1 MDRSGAIIKWIWT
14 TVLMV
19 VVTSIGYS
27 HEVRPAYLEIKE
39 VGDYNY
45 RVIWKVPLL
54 NQRVPDIQPII
65 GDGHNLTSYNQ
76 KREMEALMDY
86 KDLVLSEDIGGLSLR
101 VTNLEKT
108 LIDVIVRLERANGE
122 IHTFL
127 IQPSDPEV
135 IIPTSSSPW
144 QVAKTFGILGVEHIL
159 LGWDHLL
166 FVFGLM
172 LLIRKRRLLI
182 TTITAFTIA
191 HSITLIFASLGILRL
206 PSAPVETVIALSIV
220 FLGREY
226 ILMQRGERSMTAER
240 PWLVAFIFGL
250 LHGCGFAGALAS
262 IGLPNHA
269 VLTSLLSFNVGV
281 EIGQLIFVASLLL
294 LYFLVIRLMK
304 IKMPRWAVEI
314 PGYAIGGMAS
324 FWFITRLLDIVA
336 F

>member
-1 MDRSGAIIKWIWT
+1 MTLRIIWSLMLMSS
-14 TVLMV
+14 VL
-19 VVTSIGYS
+19 SYS
-27 HEVRPAYLEIKE
+27 YAHEVRPAYLEVKE

-45 RVIWKVPLL
+45 KIIWKVPLL

-65 GDGHNLTSYNQ
+65 GDGENLTSYNQ
-76 KREMEALMDY
+76 KRELEALIDY
-86 KDLVLSEDIGGLSLR
+86 KNLILNQDIGGLKLR
-101 VTNLEKT
+101 ITNLEKT
-108 LIDVIVRLERANGE
+108 LIDVIVRLERSNGE
-122 IHTFL
+122 INTFL
-127 IQPSDPEV
+127 IQPSNPEV

-144 QVAKTFGILGVEHIL
+144 QVAKTFGILGIEHIL

-191 HSITLIFASLGILRL
+191 HSITLIFASLGVLRL

-226 ILMQRGERSMTAER
+226 ILMQRGQKSMTAER
-240 PWLVAFIFGL
+240 PWLVAFVFGL

-269 VLTSLLSFNVGV
+269 VMTSLLSFNLGV
-281 EIGQLIFVASLLL
+281 ELGQLIFVASLLL
-294 LYFLVIRLMK
+294 LYFLAVRLLK
-304 IKMPRWAVEI
+304 IKLPSWAVSI

-324 FWFITRLLDIVA
+324 FWFITRLLDIVVS
-336 F
+336 

>member
-1 MDRSGAIIKWIWT
+1 MTLRIIWSLMLMSS
-14 TVLMV
+14 VL
-19 VVTSIGYS
+19 SYS
-27 HEVRPAYLEIKE
+27 YAHEVRPAYLEVKE

-45 RVIWKVPLL
+45 KIIWKVPLL

-65 GDGHNLTSYNQ
+65 GDGENLTSYNQ
-76 KREMEALMDY
+76 KRELEALIDY
-86 KDLVLSEDIGGLSLR
+86 KNLILNQDIGGLKLR
-101 VTNLEKT
+101 ITNLEKT
-108 LIDVIVRLERANGE
+108 LIDVIVRLERSNGE
-122 IHTFL
+122 INTFL

-144 QVAKTFGILGVEHIL
+144 QVAKTFGILGIEHIL

-191 HSITLIFASLGILRL
+191 HSITLIFASLGVLRL

-226 ILMQRGERSMTAER
+226 ILMQRGQKSMTAER
-240 PWLVAFIFGL
+240 PWLVAFVFGL

-269 VLTSLLSFNVGV
+269 VMTSLLSFNLGV
-281 EIGQLIFVASLLL
+281 ELGQLIFVASLLL
-294 LYFLVIRLMK
+294 LYFLAVRLLK
-304 IKMPRWAVEI
+304 IKLPSWAVSI

-324 FWFITRLLDIVA
+324 FWFITRLLDIVVS
-336 F
+336 

>member
-1 MDRSGAIIKWIWT
+1 MALRSIWSLILMCG
-14 TVLMV
+14 VL
-19 VVTSIGYS
+19 TFSYA

-39 VGDYNY
+39 VNDYIY
-45 RVIWKVPLL
+45 KIIWKVPLL

-65 GDGHNLTSYNQ
+65 GDGANLASYNQ
-76 KREMEALMDY
+76 KKELEALIDY
-86 KDLVLSEDIGGLSLR
+86 KNLTLNQDIGGLSLR
-101 VTNLEKT
+101 ITNLEKT
-108 LIDVIVRLERANGE
+108 LIDVIVRLERSNGE
-122 IHTFL
+122 INTFL
-127 IQPSDPEV
+127 IQPSDPEAV
-135 IIPTSSSPW
+135 IPTSSSPW
-144 QVAKTFGILGVEHIL
+144 QVAKTFGVLGVEHIL

-226 ILMQRGERSMTAER
+226 ILMQRGEKSMTAER

-262 IGLPNHA
+262 IGIPNHA
-269 VLTSLLSFNVGV
+269 VMTSLLSFNLGV
-281 EIGQLIFVASLLL
+281 EVGQLIFVASLLL
-294 LYFLVIRLMK
+294 IYYLAIRLLK
-304 IKMPRWAVEI
+304 VKLPDWSLPL
-314 PGYAIGGMAS
+314 PGYAIGGMAA
-324 FWFITRLLDIVA
+324 FWFITRLLDIVVS
-336 F
+336 

>member
-1 MDRSGAIIKWIWT
+1 MSSNMTLRILSS
-14 TVLMV
+14 LMLMCGIL
-19 VVTSIGYS
+19 TFSYG

-39 VGDYNY
+39 IADYNY
-45 RVIWKVPLL
+45 KVIWKVPLL
-54 NQRVPDIQPII
+54 NQRVPDIQPVI
-65 GDGHNLTSYNQ
+65 GDGQGLTSYHQ
-76 KREMEALMDY
+76 KRELEALIDY
-86 KDLVLSEDIGGLSLR
+86 KNLVLDKDIGGLSLY

-122 IHTFL
+122 INTFL
-127 IQPSDPEV
+127 IQPSDPDI
-135 IIPTSSSPW
+135 IIPASSSPL

-166 FVFGLM
+166 FVFGLI

-191 HSITLIFASLGILRL
+191 HSITLIFASLGILNL

-226 ILMQRGERSMTAER
+226 ILMQRGQKSMTAER

-250 LHGCGFAGALAS
+250 LHGLGFAGALSS

-269 VLTSLLSFNVGV
+269 LLTSLLSFNLGV
-281 EIGQLIFVASLLL
+281 EIGQLMFVASLLL
-294 LYFLVIRLMK
+294 VYYIAVRLMK
-304 IKMPRWAVEI
+304 IKLPSWSLSL

-336 F
+336 S